1 MSIGRFVQ
9 DYSGPGDDM
18 RLRIRDLRED
28 RDLTQQK
35 VADYLHVK
43 QNTYSQY
50 EIGVLNYPVEVLIK
64 LAVFYDVSMDYL
76 VGLTDD
82 PTPPKR
88 TVKKEGA
95 E

>member
-1 MSIGRFVQ
+1 MKTEMLKFE
-9 DYSGPGDDM
+9 
-18 RLRIRDLRED
+18 RIRNLREE

-35 VADYLHVK
+35 VSDYLHVK
-43 QNTYSQY
+43 QNTYFQY

>member
-1 MSIGRFVQ
+1 MKTEMLKFE
-9 DYSGPGDDM
+9 
-18 RLRIRDLRED
+18 RIRNLREE

-35 VADYLHVK
+35 VADY
-43 QNTYSQY
+43 
-50 EIGVLNYPVEVLIK
+50 

-95 E
+95 G

>member
-1 MSIGRFVQ
+1 MKTEMLKFE
-9 DYSGPGDDM
+9 
-18 RLRIRDLRED
+18 RIRNLREE

-43 QNTYSQY
+43 QNTYFQY

-76 VGLTDD
+76 LGLSNR
-82 PTPPKR
+82 KR
-88 TVKKEGA
+88 PFPRE
-95 E
+95 

>member
-1 MSIGRFVQ
+1 MLKFE
-9 DYSGPGDDM
+9 
-18 RLRIRDLRED
+18 RIRNLRVD
-28 RDLTQQK
+28 NDLTQQK

-43 QNTYSQY
+43 QNIYSQY
-50 EIGVLNYPVEVLIK
+50 EIGVLNYPVKVLIK
-64 LAVFYDVSMDYL
+64 LALLYNVSIDYL

-88 TVKKEGA
+88 CGKRKGA

>member
-1 MSIGRFVQ
+1 MLREERGWKQSDMARRLWVSQ
-9 DYSGPGDDM
+9 STYSG
-18 RLRIRDLRED
+18 
-28 RDLTQQK
+28 
-35 VADYLHVK
+35 
-43 QNTYSQY
+43 Y
-50 EIGVLNYPVEVLIK
+50 ETGKIQVPVDTLLK
-64 LAVFYDVSMDYL
+64 LADIYDVSMDYL

>member
-1 MSIGRFVQ
+1 MKMEMLKFE
-9 DYSGPGDDM
+9 
-18 RLRIRDLRED
+18 RIRNLRED

-43 QNTYSQY
+43 QNNYFQY

-76 VGLTDD
+76 MGRTDE
-82 PTPPKR
+82 R
-88 TVKKEGA
+88 
-95 E
+95 